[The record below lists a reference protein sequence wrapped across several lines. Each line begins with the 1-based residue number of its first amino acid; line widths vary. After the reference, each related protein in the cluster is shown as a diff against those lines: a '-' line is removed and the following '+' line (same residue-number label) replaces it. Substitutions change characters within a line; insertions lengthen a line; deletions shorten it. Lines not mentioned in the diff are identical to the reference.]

1 MKKIEY
7 YLMRHASYY
16 DHENQ
21 YVNQYGF
28 ITLQHSA
35 SRLKAELEEKFPN
48 RNLRIIHSVL
58 PRAKHTAL
66 LMQEMMTGITTFCR
80 SDPRLN
86 SDKLQIDEDYI
97 DEVVSLCEKENEIC
111 LILSHHPDIE
121 YFCKKK
127 LETAEYIRRIV
138 DIKEKPIPERS
149 DGGDDLP
156 F

>member
-1 MKKIEY
+1 MKTIEY

-21 YVNQYGF
+21 YVNHYGF
-28 ITLQHSA
+28 ITLEHSV
-35 SRLKAELEEKFPN
+35 SRLKAELEERFPKK
-48 RNLRIIHSVL
+48 NLRIIHSVL

-66 LMQEMMTGITTFCR
+66 LMQEMITGIETFIR

-97 DEVVSLCEKENEIC
+97 NEVVGLCDKENKVC
-111 LILSHHPDIE
+111 LILSHQPDIK
-121 YFCKKK
+121 YFCEKELK
-127 LETAEYIRRIV
+127 TAEYIRRTV
-138 DIKEKPIPERS
+138 DIEEKLLPEES
-149 DGGDDLP
+149 GDDLP